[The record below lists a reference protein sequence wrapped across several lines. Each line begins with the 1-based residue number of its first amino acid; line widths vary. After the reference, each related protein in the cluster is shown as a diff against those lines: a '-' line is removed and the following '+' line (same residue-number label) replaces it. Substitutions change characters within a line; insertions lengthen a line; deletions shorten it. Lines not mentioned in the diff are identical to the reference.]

1 MSAPEQHSTVTPS
14 PHDHDHDHDHDH
26 EQESK
31 TVAEKGQKVPESWNL
46 SPEQRA
52 FIELLTDDDEQKQ

>member
-1 MSAPEQHSTVTPS
+1 MSAPEQHSTETLS
-14 PHDHDHDHDHDH
+14 PHDH

-31 TVAEKGQKVPESWNL
+31 TVAEKGQKVESWNL

-52 FIELLTDDDEQKQ
+52 FIDLLTDDEQKQ

>member
-1 MSAPEQHSTVTPS
+1 MSAPEQHSTVTPAS
-14 PHDHDHDHDHDH
+14 HDHDH

-31 TVAEKGQKVPESWNL
+31 TVAEKEPKIPESWNL

-52 FIELLTDDDEQKQ
+52 FIDLLTGDDEQKQ

>member
-1 MSAPEQHSTVTPS
+1 MSAPEQQSTVVPS
-14 PHDHDHDHDHDH
+14 PH

-31 TVAEKGQKVPESWNL
+31 TVAEKEPKIPESWNL

-52 FIELLTDDDEQKQ
+52 FIDLLTDDDEQKQ

>member
-1 MSAPEQHSTVTPS
+1 MSAPEQHSNVTPAS
-14 PHDHDHDHDHDH
+14 HDH

-31 TVAEKGQKVPESWNL
+31 TVAEKDPKIPESWNL

-52 FIELLTDDDEQKQ
+52 FIDLLTDDDKQKQ

>member
-1 MSAPEQHSTVTPS
+1 MSAPEQHSTERLS
-14 PHDHDHDHDHDH
+14 PHDH

-31 TVAEKGQKVPESWNL
+31 TVAEVAEKGQKVPESWNL

-52 FIELLTDDDEQKQ
+52 FIDLLTDDEQKQ

>member
-1 MSAPEQHSTVTPS
+1 MECVGVSMSAPEQHSTERLS
-14 PHDHDHDHDHDH
+14 PHDH

-52 FIELLTDDDEQKQ
+52 FIDLLTDDDEQKQ

>member
-1 MSAPEQHSTVTPS
+1 MSVPEQHSTVTPAS
-14 PHDHDHDHDHDH
+14 HDH

-31 TVAEKGQKVPESWNL
+31 TVAEKEPKIPESWNL

-52 FIELLTDDDEQKQ
+52 FIDLLTGDDEQKQ

>member
-1 MSAPEQHSTVTPS
+1 MSAPKQHSTETLS
-14 PHDHDHDHDHDH
+14 PHDH

-52 FIELLTDDDEQKQ
+52 FIDLLTDDDEQKQ

>member
-1 MSAPEQHSTVTPS
+1 MSAPEQHSTERLS
-14 PHDHDHDHDHDH
+14 SHDH

-52 FIELLTDDDEQKQ
+52 FIDLLTDDEQKQ